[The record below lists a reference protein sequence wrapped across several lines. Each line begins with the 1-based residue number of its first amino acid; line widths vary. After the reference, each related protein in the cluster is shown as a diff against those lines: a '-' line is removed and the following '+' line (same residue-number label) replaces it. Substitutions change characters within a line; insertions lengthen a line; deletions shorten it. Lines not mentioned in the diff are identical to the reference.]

1 MNRTLSLLA
10 SVLMLLPLFS
20 CTKENQTTIEK
31 TWVLSV
37 KENPSL
43 QLDKIPAEYIVVDL
57 SEAGKAKLGMVLT
70 AEMADSFNE
79 EFHQTIAKANDILLI
94 PLPAMDVTISA
105 SGESS
110 GTITL
115 TKEEGSLTCNYSKMT
130 KTYVEVSFQYGE
142 GKDVIAKLHTPKSIG
157 LKLGGFIEVP
167 EAVE

>member
-43 QLDKIPAEYIVVDL
+43 ELDKVPAEYIVVDL

-94 PLPAMDVTISA
+94 PLPTMDVTISA
-105 SGESS
+105 SGKSS

-142 GKDVIAKLHTPKSIG
+142 GKDVIAKLHTPISIG